1 MAFLG
6 AGAKRRLGSVLT
18 QTFDLQFH
26 DSACLQFV
34 VWMKIPDILGEKPEG
49 VPVDEVAAKI
59 GVEKDK
65 VARILRFLSTKH
77 IFTEG
82 K

>member
-1 MAFLG
+1 
-6 AGAKRRLGSVLT
+6 
-18 QTFDLQFH
+18 
-26 DSACLQFV
+26 
-34 VWMKIPDILGEKPEG
+34 MKIPNILGDKPDG
-49 VPVDEVAAKI
+49 VPVDDVAAKI

>member
-1 MAFLG
+1 
-6 AGAKRRLGSVLT
+6 
-18 QTFDLQFH
+18 
-26 DSACLQFV
+26 
-34 VWMKIPDILGEKPEG
+34 MKIPDILGEKPDG
-49 VPVDEVAAKI
+49 VPVDDVAAKI

-65 VARILRFLSTKH
+65 VARILRLLSTKH

>member
-1 MAFLG
+1 MG
-6 AGAKRRLGSVLT
+6 AGDGLHMGSLLT
-18 QTFDLQFH
+18 QIFDLQFH

-34 VWMKIPDILGEKPEG
+34 VWMKIPDILGEKPDG
-49 VPVDEVAAKI
+49 VPVDEVATKI

-77 IFTEG
+77 IFKEG